1 MKQSKTNIE
10 GYKSTRVFMSPNG
23 ELVMALPIM
32 VDQMGAIL
40 DENVVRSLTGLE
52 DVIFTVC
59 QQVGYI
65 IYHPEFGETVW
76 NTKAKDLF
84 IDLGEL

>member
-1 MKQSKTNIE
+1 MKESETNIE
-10 GYKSTRVFMSPNG
+10 GYKSTRVFMAPNG

-32 VDQMGAIL
+32 VDQTEAIM
-40 DENVVRSLTGLE
+40 DEALVNSITGVT
-52 DVIFTVC
+52 DISFRVC

-65 IYHPEFGETVW
+65 IYHPDFGEFVW